1 MLTTAPGGRPSPSR
15 SIDEAF
21 ATALATLATD
31 SSTRES
37 GPS

>member
-1 MLTTAPGGRPSPSR
+1 MLITAPGGRPSPSR
-15 SIDEAF
+15 NIEAAL

-31 SSTRES
+31 SSMRES